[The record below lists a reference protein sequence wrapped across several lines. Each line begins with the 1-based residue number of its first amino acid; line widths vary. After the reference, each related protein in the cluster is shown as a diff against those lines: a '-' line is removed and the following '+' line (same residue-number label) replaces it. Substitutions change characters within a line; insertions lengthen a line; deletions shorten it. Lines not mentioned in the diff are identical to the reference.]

1 MIIRCNECGKPLR
14 TRMKQRYVYRESGLN
29 SVVLT
34 GVKTFVCPGCR
45 NELVEI
51 PNIVGLHQ
59 AIAGALARKPALLTP
74 AEFRFVRKELR
85 LTGKAL
91 ARYLGT
97 SNVNLSRWEAG
108 DVPINPIADRLI
120 RVLYAM
126 KAVRSQRA
134 IEPAKF
140 LDGFLNLFDKL
151 VSTKRPRPL
160 PLEIPADR
168 LAGDMATTTA
178 R

>member
-1 MIIRCNECGKPLR
+1 M
-14 TRMKQRYVYRESGLN
+14 
-29 SVVLT
+29 
-34 GVKTFVCPGCR
+34 
-45 NELVEI
+45 
-51 PNIVGLHQ
+51 
-59 AIAGALARKPALLTP
+59 
-74 AEFRFVRKELR
+74 
-85 LTGKAL
+85 
-91 ARYLGT
+91 
-97 SNVNLSRWEAG
+97 NLSRWEAG